1 MDVVDSYSW
10 GVHSIKVEH
19 CLSEVK
25 DGAFEAYSSIA
36 LHVVR
41 ARQTLSK
48 TGVAGMASYSEE
60 MQLFLAVHSLSLV
73 KVGGADSRRST
84 CCDLQRVRNWHTR
97 LELAVGATV

>member
-41 ARQTLSK
+41 ARQTLSE

-60 MQLFLAVHSLSLV
+60 MHVEYSVHSLSLV
-73 KVGGADSRRST
+73 KVGSA
-84 CCDLQRVRNWHTR
+84 
-97 LELAVGATV
+97 E